1 MELDPVWL
9 LLLPVVFALGWM
21 TARYDRGQ
29 QHREG
34 QHASDEVL
42 AAMSSVLAN
51 DYEGATDRLLSA
63 ARADPS
69 AMQLHRAVGNLY
81 RERGL
86 IDRAIEVHEAAL
98 RHPNL
103 ALLDRLDL
111 MADLGRDYQAAGLF
125 DRAEAVLQ
133 ELLANAENQ
142 PIADQARGLLLNL
155 AQTQRDW
162 RQAIHWAK
170 EVRAHGG
177 TVAGHTVEQLLGHF
191 YCELAGLAI
200 SRADSSAALSAL
212 TEAEQFSAPGPL
224 RRIAAL
230 RAQLVGGAQPLM
242 QAPQQ
247 TAQQGV
253 CQHCGFRT
261 QQSLWQCP
269 GCHHWD
275 SFELLH

>member
-9 LLLPVVFALGWM
+9 LLLPVVFALGWT

-29 QHREG
+29 QRREG

-42 AAMSSVLAN
+42 AAISSVLAN
-51 DYEGATDRLLSA
+51 DYEGATERLLSA
-63 ARADPS
+63 ASADPS

-86 IDRAIEVHEAAL
+86 IDRATEVHEAAL

-133 ELLANAENQ
+133 ELLANAANQ

-177 TVAGHTVEQLLGHF
+177 AVAGHTVEQLLGHF
-191 YCELAGLAI
+191 YCELAALAI

-224 RRIAAL
+224 RRVAAL

-247 TAQQGV
+247 PAQQGV

-261 QQSLWQCP
+261 QQALWQCP